1 MRPVS
6 KQVVLLT
13 AVFCACALV
22 LGLTLAWLN
31 MERVHMAYE
40 LKKLQA
46 EVNRLEEHAAKL
58 MVERDN
64 LLSPYRLRKLAAQY
78 GLEEAGAGQI
88 RMMGRDNGQ
97 E

>member
-6 KQVVLLT
+6 KRMVLLT
-13 AVFCACALV
+13 AVFCACALM
-22 LGLTLAWLN
+22 LGLTLVWLN

-46 EVNRLEEHAAKL
+46 EVNNLEDHAAKL

-64 LLSPYRLRKLAAQY
+64 LLSPYRLRELAAQY

-88 RMMGRDNGQ
+88 RMMGPDDEQ